1 MSTRSDSSILIV
13 GAGIGGLS
21 VALRLADRG
30 HDVTVLAK
38 APVAASASF
47 YAQGGIAAVMT
58 AEDSLREHAADTV
71 IAGAGLC
78 HTDTV
83 DHVVGQGPECIH
95 WLESQGVPFTRVAP
109 DGELHLTREG
119 GHSHRRIVHAD
130 DATGAAV
137 MTTLGTRARTHARI
151 RLLEHAFVTELVTSA
166 GLGLSGGNRC
176 LGLRVVDCTTSALET
191 LWADAVVLATGGASG
206 LYGHATNAATGDG
219 IAMAWRAGCRVANL
233 EFMQFHPTCLYDPE
247 RVSVLITEAV
257 RGEGGIL
264 KLPDGTAFMRNYDA
278 RGDLAPRDIVSRA
291 IVTEMRRL
299 GIDHVLLDISHRPAA
314 FIREHFPN
322 VSAACAA
329 RGLDMTRAPIPVV
342 PAAHYTCGGI
352 VVDAHGRTDVG
363 QLYALGECS
372 FTGLHGANRLASNS
386 LLEALAFAATIS
398 TDIASATRAAQRT
411 PISTEITATAANVL
425 PRGPIGATWLA
436 RLQQIM
442 WDRVGIVRTRAGLRA
457 AASALDELEADFD
470 REVAAQS
477 QNLTAIEFRNML
489 TVAKLVTRSARRRC
503 ESRGLHFNEDY
514 PQLRPT
520 PRDTALRPLPRGT
533 AATSAELVG

>member
-1 MSTRSDSSILIV
+1 MSIRGDSSILIV

-21 VALRLADRG
+21 VALRLAERG
-30 HDVTVLAK
+30 QRVTVLAK
-38 APVAASASF
+38 APVAATASF
-47 YAQGGIAAVMT
+47 YAQGGIAAVMN
-58 AEDSLREHAADTV
+58 AADSLRDHAADTV

-78 HTDTV
+78 HTGTV
-83 DHVVGQGPECIH
+83 DQVVGQGPDCIR
-95 WLESQGVPFTRVAP
+95 WLESQGVAFTRIAP

-137 MTTLGTRARTHARI
+137 MTTLGTRARAHARI
-151 RLLEHAFVTELVTSA
+151 RLIEHAFVTELLTSA

-176 LGLRVVDCTTSALET
+176 LGLRVADRTTGVLET

-233 EFMQFHPTCLYDPE
+233 EFIQFHPTCLYDPE

-264 KLPDGTAFMRNYDA
+264 RLPDGTAFMRNYDE
-278 RGDLAPRDIVSRA
+278 RGDLAPRDVVSRA
-291 IVTEMRRL
+291 IVSEMRRL
-299 GIDHVLLDISHRPAA
+299 DIDHVLLDISHRPAA
-314 FIREHFPN
+314 LIREHFPN
-322 VSAACAA
+322 VTEACAA
-329 RGLDMTRAPIPVV
+329 RGFDLTREPVPVV

-398 TDIASATRAAQRT
+398 SDIELSTLPARRT
-411 PISTEITATAANVL
+411 PISTDIAATAPKVL
-425 PRGPIGATWLA
+425 PDGATGAAWLT

-457 AASALDELEADFD
+457 AAHALDALEADFD
-470 REVAAQS
+470 RAVGIGSQS
-477 QNLTAIEFRNML
+477 LTAVEFRNML

-503 ESRGLHFNEDY
+503 ESRGLHYNEDY
-514 PQLRPT
+514 PRLQPT
-520 PRDTALRPLPRGT
+520 ARDTALRPLPRGA